1 MSSHLARNI
10 PIHTIESG
18 PAGGVIG
25 SANLTSNVFST
36 RNLLAI
42 DMGGTTFKVSVIE
55 EGRPRL
61 KNEGEVEWGVPYR
74 IPMIDLS
81 EIGAGG
87 GSIAW
92 IDRGGVLRV
101 GPQSAGADQAGGAPH
116 RDSRPFEGSL
126 MAAKTEAKLRVVAD
140 NRKARFNYFIDE
152 TMEAGVA
159 LTGTEVKSLRAGKA
173 TIAEAYADSRDG
185 EIWLINSNIPEY
197 QQAHRFNHAPK
208 RPRKLLLHRRQINK
222 LIGAVE
228 REGMTI
234 VPLKFYFNDRGR
246 AKIEIALARGK
257 KLYDKRDTERKRSWE
272 RERGRLLRQ
281 KG

>member
-1 MSSHLARNI
+1 
-10 PIHTIESG
+10 
-18 PAGGVIG
+18 
-25 SANLTSNVFST
+25 
-36 RNLLAI
+36 
-42 DMGGTTFKVSVIE
+42 
-55 EGRPRL
+55 
-61 KNEGEVEWGVPYR
+61 
-74 IPMIDLS
+74 
-81 EIGAGG
+81 
-87 GSIAW
+87 
-92 IDRGGVLRV
+92 
-101 GPQSAGADQAGGAPH
+101 
-116 RDSRPFEGSL
+116 
-126 MAAKTEAKLRVVAD
+126 MAATAEKKTRVVAD

-173 TIAEAYADSRDG
+173 TIAESYADSRDG

-228 REGMTI
+228 REGMTL
-234 VPLKFYFNDRGR
+234 VPLKLYFNERGR
-246 AKIEIALARGK
+246 AKVELALARGK
-257 KLYDKRDTERKRSWE
+257 KLYDKRDTEKKRSWD